1 MAGPTAF
8 PSIVADTR
16 PPVAV
21 FIGDSYTVGV
31 GAVDHTKRWT
41 TMVAASQGWQEDN
54 LGRGGTGYLTE
65 AGVKACGSAHCP
77 NYLGMLAQ
85 VITINPSVVVVAGG
99 LNDQLQDPER
109 EKIAIETFYRDLRKG
124 LPSAQIVAVGP
135 SSSSRDP
142 GRRLAAINNE
152 VRGSAAAIGAVY
164 VNLLA
169 PSVITTDPALMTK
182 SKIGNATHA
191 AIAGRVEDTLE
202 NK

>member
-1 MAGPTAF
+1 
-8 PSIVADTR
+8 
-16 PPVAV
+16 
-21 FIGDSYTVGV
+21 
-31 GAVDHTKRWT
+31 
-41 TMVAASQGWQEDN
+41 MVAASQGWQEDN